1 MAGLQTTAQGFLTF
15 YAFLVVAQAIMT
27 VLFRVIGVLSKTF
40 DGAIRF
46 ACIMIILFV
55 LTSGYLVPI
64 QGMSLWVSWFYWI
77 NPISYG
83 FSAIMMNEFSGL
95 FLACTT
101 QDLVPNGPSYQDIS
115 YQTCA
120 LPGSISGINLVDGAE
135 YLRKSFSYDVKDLGR
150 HGGIL
155 VLFVVGL
162 LVLNILIG
170 ELISFAGSETSM
182 KTFLKIQT
190 KDWTPQTMNPK
201 SKDSQ
206 ESPSTPTTSKKI
218 HQLVWESL
226 DYTVPVSSA
235 KDLQLLHR
243 ISGYVESGCLMALM
257 GASGAGKSTLLDILC
272 SRKTTGT
279 VTGDILA
286 DGRSIGDWFKT
297 GTGYCEQLDIHEP
310 TQTVREAL
318 RFSAYLRQPYTVSQ
332 GEKDSYV
339 EELILLLEMENF
351 SDALIGTTQHGLS
364 IEERKKLSIG
374 VELAAKPEILL
385 FLDEPTSG
393 LDLQSAINIL
403 RLLRQLAD
411 SGQAIICTIHQPN
424 SSVFRLFDRLLLLSE
439 GRTIFFGPTVE
450 LEDYFADH
458 GAQCP
463 PDVNIAEFM
472 LRVLDN
478 EEDSAEAA
486 VKWNRHWLASNHYS
500 KMQQHIKVLTIFP
513 HSVSKFQYSAL

>member
-1 MAGLQTTAQGFLTF
+1 MAGLQTTAQGFLIFYTF
-15 YAFLVVAQAIMT
+15 LIVVQAAMT
-27 VLFRVIGVLSKTF
+27 VLFRVIGLLSKTF

-46 ACIMIILFV
+46 SCIMVILFV

-64 QGMSLWVSWFYWI
+64 QDMSRWVSWFYWI

-95 FLACTT
+95 FLTCTT
-101 QDLVPNGPSYQDIS
+101 QDLVPNGPPYQDIS
-115 YQTCA
+115 YQICT
-120 LPGSISGINLVDGAE
+120 LPGSISGINLVDGEE
-135 YLRKSFSYDVKDLGR
+135 YLRKSFNYDVKNLGR
-150 HGGIL
+150 NGGIL
-155 VLFVVGL
+155 VLFIIGL
-162 LVLNILIG
+162 LVLNMLIG
-170 ELISFAGSETSM
+170 ELTSFVGSETSM
-182 KTFLKIQT
+182 KRFLKIQN
-190 KDWTPQTMNPK
+190 KGRTPQTMNPK
-201 SKDSQ
+201 PKGSQ
-206 ESPSTPTTSKKI
+206 ESSSTPTTPKKT
-218 HQLVWESL
+218 HQLAWESL

-235 KDLQLLHR
+235 KELQLLHQ

-279 VTGDILA
+279 VTGSILA

-318 RFSAYLRQPYTVSQ
+318 RFSAYLRQPYNVSQ
-332 GEKDSYV
+332 EEKDGYV
-339 EELILLLEMENF
+339 EELILLLEMEDF
-351 SDALIGTTQHGLS
+351 SNALIGTTQHGLS
-364 IEERKKLSIG
+364 IEERKRLSIG
-374 VELAAKPEILL
+374 VELAAKPEVLL

-393 LDLQSAINIL
+393 LDSQSAINIL

-450 LEDYFADH
+450 LEGYFADH
-458 GAQCP
+458 GALCP

-500 KMQQHIKVLTIFP
+500 KMQQHIKALAI
-513 HSVSKFQYSAL
+513 SCNLVSRSPYSAL